1 MMKMKVVVLLLAA
14 FCGLTVAQYG
24 SDLSTMREKLVALE
38 QQVLE
43 LRRKDSM
50 KVTFT
55 SSAGEEYSVGPFD
68 TVTTLIYKNVLINVG
83 NCYNKL
89 TGIFTAPVSGVYFFS
104 FFYHDGQE
112 HRTMLSLCKNDEVV
126 AMTHDYPRP
135 SEGFADNGGNAVF
148 LQLQPG
154 DQVQVKLGSNATAWG
169 SNFHTTFSGN
179 LVYQM

>member
-1 MMKMKVVVLLLAA
+1 MKMKVVVLLLVA
-14 FCGLTVAQYG
+14 FCGLTLAQYG
-24 SDLSTMREKLVALE
+24 SDLSTMRQKLVALE

-43 LRRKDSM
+43 LRRKDLT
-50 KVTFT
+50 KVAFT
-55 SSAGEEYSVGPFD
+55 SSAGEPETVGSFD
-68 TVTTLIYKNVLINVG
+68 TAMILIYKNVLINVG
-83 NCYNKL
+83 NCYNKI
-89 TGIFTAPVSGVYFFS
+89 TGIFTAPVAGVYFFS

-112 HRTMLSLCKNDEVV
+112 HRTMLSLCKNEDVV